1 MIHICIHLRRLTQV
15 GEVDHNAC
23 NLNSSNTTLY
33 EQRHEK
39 ICCFVCVFAL
49 AKSKSHVS
57 CEHDGEHL
65 CLCYKYRP
73 NTLFNQSE
81 ISSIKSPYVA
91 VQPCLC
97 WTWSET
103 AKTGFRT
110 MRLLIRAWFE
120 LLKLYTLFLAHP
132 SRRLIGELKVYPCS
146 GVRPSSSSSVHHISR
161 PGTIVLPKS
170 LRFLKM

>member
-1 MIHICIHLRRLTQV
+1 MRKSV
-15 GEVDHNAC
+15 V
-23 NLNSSNTTLY
+23 
-33 EQRHEK
+33 
-39 ICCFVCVFAL
+39 FVCVFGL
-49 AKSKSHVS
+49 AKSKPHVS

-65 CLCYKYRP
+65 CLCYSDSAH
-73 NTLFNQSE
+73 TLLNQSE
-81 ISSIKSPYVA
+81 ISSIMSPYVA

-110 MRLLIRAWFE
+110 MRLLITWFK

-132 SRRLIGELKVYPCS
+132 SRRLIGEVKEYPCS

-161 PGTIVLPKS
+161 PATIVLPKS